1 MDLEIIAK
9 ILNTGVTGFAFLM
22 LFLGFRLTS
31 QVQAKIL
38 DHKPSDFKDIEM
50 YREWKELIAAQLS
63 NTRYFLI
70 FSLIF
75 FAGGLFLLVYE
86 SETKPK
92 VIMSK
97 VLTSPETLSFEPKIF
112 VNGEKMDFEQRYSL
126 PIPVQI
132 KDGHG
137 GIRVSYDLPIEEI
150 RKLKNIIEKKEDEIT
165 NLIAQGAEGDSG
177 W

>member
-38 DHKPSDFKDIEM
+38 DHKTSDFKDVEM

-86 SETKPK
+86 AKNELKMVMSPK
-92 VIMSK
+92 KLPFIPSVYIDGD
-97 VLTSPETLSFEPKIF
+97 E
-112 VNGEKMDFEQRYSL
+112 MDFEQRHSL
-126 PIPVQI
+126 PLLV
-132 KDGHG
+132 KDGQN
-137 GIRVSYDLPIEEI
+137 IRVSYEEPLKTIRELKASLSLKKDLAQ
-150 RKLKNIIEKKEDEIT
+150 KTMVKTAKES
-165 NLIAQGAEGDSG
+165 GDSG